1 MAERPDLDA
10 IRERLHKAKSAFPDR
25 PYSPR
30 MFHQQASDTA
40 ELLTYCR
47 ELEAENKR
55 LAKNHEIDEWIQKWT
70 FPGGIYE
77 DAPPPPV
84 TGPWPG
90 NRKTS

>member
-10 IRERLHKAKSAFPDR
+10 YTEMVERAKRIRNYGLCE
-25 PYSPR
+25 
-30 MFHQQASDTA
+30 QALDKM
-40 ELLTYCR
+40 LTYCQ